1 VDLAPFGVNRAP
13 VIIVLSLPFL
23 YRPALISTLSNFDL

>member
-23 YRPALISTLSNFDL
+23 YRPALTRLRIKR